1 MVVYSRYNLSYSCA
15 DASEKSLFCT
25 IRGSVSY
32 VLSYRYAMNKNAV
45 VCQMYSGVVETIL
58 CSMYV
63 ILSSRSISK
72 VNRLKNNCPMFREGG
87 QGAG

>member
-1 MVVYSRYNLSYSCA
+1 MLQRNLYSVQLEEVFPWFS
-15 DASEKSLFCT
+15 
-25 IRGSVSY
+25 
-32 VLSYRYAMNKNAV
+32 AMNKNAV

-72 VNRLKNNCPMFREGG
+72 VSRLKNNCPVFREGG
-87 QGAG
+87 QGAGS